1 MNKSRIENP
10 NNKVMRDNISRTTEI
25 EAQQKDFVNYYDSY
39 FGFTKETKHSYSM
52 SLNLGLTF

>member
-10 NNKVMRDNISRTTEI
+10 NNKVMRDNISRTTE
-25 EAQQKDFVNYYDSY
+25 AQQKDFVNYYDFY
-39 FGFTKETKHSYSM
+39 FGYIKETKHSYSM

>member
-10 NNKVMRDNISRTTEI
+10 NNKVMRDNISRTTE
-25 EAQQKDFVNYYDSY
+25 AQQKDFVNYYGSY
-39 FGFTKETKHSYSM
+39 FGYIKETKHSYSM